1 MQVSPTFKKKKWA
14 HQTSKYHKE
23 LLQKDRLRRGN
34 QPRQL
39 QQVSF
44 GTLISFRCQ
53 GEPVFDDAYA
63 EEIIDCFQGIPIT
76 ITFPFS
82 PKKRFRPA
90 HWKVSSLFSI
100 IYSEFIFR
108 YKQFSE
114 PEGLDRDGFFWVM
127 KGRIP
132 KECAEMVYDL
142 FDTDHNGTLDIF
154 EFSKMLGSMIHTFSI
169 LSFPSTNRSLRRFI
183 RAEDEISVQRF

>member
-1 MQVSPTFKKKKWA
+1 MP
-14 HQTSKYHKE
+14 QTSKYHKE
-23 LLQKDRLRRGN
+23 LLQKDHLRRGS
-34 QPRQL
+34 QARQL

-44 GTLISFRCQ
+44 GTLISFQRQ

-63 EEIIDCFQGIPIT
+63 EEIIDCFQGIPTI

-90 HWKVSSLFSI
+90 HRKVCSLFSI
-100 IYSEFIFR
+100 IYSESIFR

-132 KECAEMVYDL
+132 KECAEMIYDS

-154 EFSKMLGSMIHTFSI
+154 EFSKMLGSMIYTFSI
-169 LSFPSTNRSLRRFI
+169 LSFPPSNRSLRRFI
-183 RAEDEISVQRF
+183 RAENESSI

>member
-1 MQVSPTFKKKKWA
+1 M

-23 LLQKDRLRRGN
+23 LLQKDRLRRGS
-34 QPRQL
+34 QARQF

-44 GTLISFRCQ
+44 EILISFRCQ
-53 GEPVFDDAYA
+53 GEPIFDDAYG
-63 EEIIDCFQGIPIT
+63 EKIIKAFQGISNMI
-76 ITFPFS
+76 IFHFSSARRIFPA
-82 PKKRFRPA
+82 RR
-90 HWKVSSLFSI
+90 KVCSLFSI
-100 IYSEFIFR
+100 TYFEFIFR
-108 YKQFSE
+108 YKRFEKSN
-114 PEGLDRDGFFWVM
+114 GLDRTAFSWIM

-132 KECAEMVYDL
+132 RECAEMVYDL

-183 RAEDEISVQRF
+183 RAENESSI